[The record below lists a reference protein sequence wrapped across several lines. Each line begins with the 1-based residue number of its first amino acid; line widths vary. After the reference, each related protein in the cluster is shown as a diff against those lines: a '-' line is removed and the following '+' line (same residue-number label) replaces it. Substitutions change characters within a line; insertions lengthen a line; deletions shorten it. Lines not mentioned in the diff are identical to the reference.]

1 VLLSGLTVT
10 EALHRRRQLVGRPR
24 TAFRCRQGTVS
35 VKELPIR
42 VHHFQVRLDLALKL
56 CLQLVLDLLHYCER
70 PLLQLIN
77 GEEVSN
83 ETAPKRDRKAQSH
96 CSSLWAPTPPNRAT
110 GSSTCSP
117 PSWPTSWWRPA
128 TTDSCRKPL
137 LATAELIFCAWTS
150 SATWSWTGVGR
161 SCCSRC

>member
-1 VLLSGLTVT
+1 VVSLEPMRSIVGANLL
-10 EALHRRRQLVGRPR
+10 GRPR

-83 ETAPKRDRKAQSH
+83 ETAPQRCAESSNVFPRQAKA
-96 CSSLWAPTPPNRAT
+96 L
-110 GSSTCSP
+110 
-117 PSWPTSWWRPA
+117 A
-128 TTDSCRKPL
+128 TTNSIQL
-137 LATAELIFCAWTS
+137 
-150 SATWSWTGVGR
+150 R
-161 SCCSRC
+161 SIWAG

>member
-1 VLLSGLTVT
+1 MANDHGNLVLLGGFTRPD
-10 EALHRRRQLVGRPR
+10 ALHRRRQLVGRPR

-56 CLQLVLDLLHYCER
+56 CLQLVLDLLHHCER

-83 ETAPKRDRKAQSH
+83 ETALKRDRDDLDHWRAGLH
-96 CSSLWAPTPPNRAT
+96 WLTYEHERSLILVSRA
-110 GSSTCSP
+110 C
-117 PSWPTSWWRPA
+117 
-128 TTDSCRKPL
+128 
-137 LATAELIFCAWTS
+137 
-150 SATWSWTGVGR
+150 
-161 SCCSRC
+161 

>member
-1 VLLSGLTVT
+1 MLLGGLTGT
-10 EALHRRRQLVGRPR
+10 DALHRRRQLVGRPR

-56 CLQLVLDLLHYCER
+56 CLQLVLDLLHYFER

-83 ETAPKRDRKAQSH
+83 ETAPKRDRN
-96 CSSLWAPTPPNRAT
+96 APTWQGAQRSVA
-110 GSSTCSP
+110 
-117 PSWPTSWWRPA
+117 PA
-128 TTDSCRKPL
+128 LPWHRMAFL
-137 LATAELIFCAWTS
+137 EVRIVQVL
-150 SATWSWTGVGR
+150 
-161 SCCSRC
+161 RC